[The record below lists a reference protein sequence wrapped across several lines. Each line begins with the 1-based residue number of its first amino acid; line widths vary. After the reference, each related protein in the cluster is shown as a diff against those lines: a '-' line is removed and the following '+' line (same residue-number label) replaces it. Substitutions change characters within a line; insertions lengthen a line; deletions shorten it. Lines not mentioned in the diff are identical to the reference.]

1 MRLKCN
7 QTRFAVLLLA
17 AVAVIGVSRAFAA
30 PMVPMETS
38 STSANSLTLLES
50 AQTQFGAGNYSA
62 AIATLRSVISQ
73 DSTNPKAF
81 YLLGRCY
88 YEIRDLD
95 QAITHAEKSV
105 ALEPQNSVYEEWLG
119 RDYAAKADREKSY
132 FAARK
137 IKKHFERAVELDP
150 DNLSARRDL
159 AEFCAQAPWAL
170 GGSSDEA
177 VTQIDAIAKID
188 PVAGRVARASF
199 DVEVLKRPDL
209 AENEYKQ
216 ILAVK
221 PKVPQPYFDAVVFYE
236 QQNKPEQMNAFL
248 DAATRVSPG
257 DPRLVFYRAA
267 AMVLERTNLDRAA
280 GYLKSYLA
288 STPDRSEWPSHAE
301 AREWLGRL
309 YEIQGRRV
317 EAAEQYR
324 ASLQLDP
331 GRTSAEGRLQKLEKE
346 SL

>member
-1 MRLKCN
+1 MRLKCH
-7 QTRFAVLLLA
+7 QTKLAILLLTT
-17 AVAVIGVSRAFAA
+17 VAVVAIPRASA
-30 PMVPMETS
+30 VPMASTETS
-38 STSANSLTLLES
+38 ATSANSMTLLES
-50 AQTQFGAGNYSA
+50 AQTQFGTGNYSA

-73 DSTNPKAF
+73 DSTNSKAF
-81 YLLGRCY
+81 FLLGRCY
-88 YEIRDLD
+88 YETRDLD

-105 ALEPQNSVYEEWLG
+105 ALEPENSVYEDWLG

-137 IKKHFERAVELDP
+137 IKRHFEKAVELDP
-150 DNLSARRDL
+150 SNLSARRDL

-170 GGSSDEA
+170 GGSTDEA
-177 VTQIDAIAKID
+177 VTQIEAIAKVD
-188 PVAGRVARASF
+188 PIAGHLARASF
-199 DVEVLKRPDL
+199 DANALKRPDL
-209 AENEYKQ
+209 ADSEYKQ
-216 ILAVK
+216 VLAARLK
-221 PKVPQPYFDAVVFYE
+221 NPQPYFDAVAFYE

-248 DAATRVSPG
+248 DAAASVSAG
-257 DPRLVFYRAA
+257 DPRLTFYRAA
-267 AMVLERTNLDRAA
+267 AIIVGGTNLDLAA

-288 STPDRSEWPSHAE
+288 STPDRSDWPSHAE

-324 ASLQLDP
+324 ASVQLDP
-331 GRTSAEGRLQKLEKE
+331 ERTSAESRLQKLEKE